1 MRPSAGS
8 AQGVSDFAIDQ
19 FGLLISL
26 RSCKA
31 GLQYGEGK
39 EDEAKDHDDT
49 LHLLSHNIFS
59 FDP

>member
-1 MRPSAGS
+1 MRPSSGS

-31 GLQYGEGK
+31 GLQYEEGNGDETK
-39 EDEAKDHDDT
+39 ECNDT
-49 LHLLSHNIFS
+49 RYLASHKIFS
-59 FDP
+59 FGL